1 MKVGIILTTDNR
13 SKAYIQKLIKNNIIL
28 DEIILMNSGNHEV
41 KYSKE
46 IIQKS
51 LESGFDISISVLR
64 TLKENNL
71 KFHEF
76 NFVDINNLKLIEYV
90 KKSKINYYLFTG
102 GGILKKDILT
112 AGSKFIHFHPGIV
125 PDYRGSTCFY
135 YSIINENNCG
145 VTSFVMDQELDTG
158 DIIYQKKFVKPN
170 HKYIDEIFDPFI
182 RSETMIEVI
191 QKDLIKKSKFLKQ
204 NKSDGETYFIIHPV
218 LKHISIM
225 NCIK

>member
-76 NFVDINNLKLIEYV
+76 NFVDINNLNSNLDAFVDKNVDIYDVEIEV
-90 KKSKINYYLFTG
+90 
-102 GGILKKDILT
+102 D
-112 AGSKFIHFHPGIV
+112 
-125 PDYRGSTCFY
+125 
-135 YSIINENNCG
+135 NNCRQKYRHIDVDYNIG
-145 VTSFVMDQELDTG
+145 VDANVDNQL
-158 DIIYQKKFVKPN
+158 
-170 HKYIDEIFDPFI
+170 
-182 RSETMIEVI
+182 
-191 QKDLIKKSKFLKQ
+191 
-204 NKSDGETYFIIHPV
+204 
-218 LKHISIM
+218 
-225 NCIK
+225 